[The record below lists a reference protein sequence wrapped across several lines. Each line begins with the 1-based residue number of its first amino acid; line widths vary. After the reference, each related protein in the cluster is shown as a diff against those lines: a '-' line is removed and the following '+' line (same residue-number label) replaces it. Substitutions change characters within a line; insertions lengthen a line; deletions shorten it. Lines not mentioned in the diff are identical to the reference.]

1 MRLAEK
7 GILAIYFEHLMQL
20 EKGVISKACSLNKN

>member
-1 MRLAEK
+1 MRLAGK

-20 EKGVISKACSLNKN
+20 EKGVISRVCSLNEN